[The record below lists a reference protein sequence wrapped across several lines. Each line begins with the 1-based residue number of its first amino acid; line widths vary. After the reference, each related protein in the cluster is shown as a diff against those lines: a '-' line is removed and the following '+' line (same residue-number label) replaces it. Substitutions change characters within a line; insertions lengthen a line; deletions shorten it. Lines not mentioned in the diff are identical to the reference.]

1 MSVKPVAKRVVV
13 AALAVL
19 LILAVAGRSRVR
31 IFGGENRRS
40 ATISVAKLSSA
51 GTPDNCADVIFSTG
65 RTFDAER
72 LKAMGFVV
80 LKSTCAETFS
90 GFVALA
96 SCSRSNSEDDTQP
109 TARGGWPATTTLPRS
124 RGTTRITGS
133 ASGPVALGRS
143 SHAKRSGLR
152 PRPRANGRLGASPRD
167 RQPDGAHALNGS
179 DRPRGT
185 DP

>member
-109 TARGGWPATTTLPRS
+109 TARGVASYYDVATLEGDDTYYGQCL
-124 RGTTRITGS
+124 GTGGSWKIKPQSDPDYARARARMGGS
-133 ASGPVALGRS
+133 APHHEMDSLMELMR
-143 SHAKRSGLR
+143 
-152 PRPRANGRLGASPRD
+152 
-167 RQPDGAHALNGS
+167 
-179 DRPRGT
+179 
-185 DP
+185 